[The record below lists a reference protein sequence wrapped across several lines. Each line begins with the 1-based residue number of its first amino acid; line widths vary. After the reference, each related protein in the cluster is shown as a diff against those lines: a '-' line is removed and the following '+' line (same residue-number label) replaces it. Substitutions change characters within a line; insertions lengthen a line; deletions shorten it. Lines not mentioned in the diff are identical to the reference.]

1 MHNSIMVLGLLRQV
15 KGPTQRSSRVI
26 SLTRRKDG
34 PGRPYSLPHARMSL
48 ANPKEN
54 VPYGSERSSTL
65 CSRLAK
71 AREGSD
77 RITLSAPVE
86 QKACADICPARYFE
100 KKFQVRCVCICLHL
114 LMMFQHTIDLQPVAG
129 VNMTVESIPL
139 LSIKSVSDIQMD
151 DTAVDGELRMITIR
165 LREQILLQS
174 SASCNDDGEA
184 PDSLTN
190 VAPTTPKAV
199 DATQKSLTARNGSV
213 RTLSLTPHST
223 SNAKY
228 ILRAKAYQQAKTF
241 QETLKKARC
250 HDKCMKRE
258 RARKTLSRSLDTDST
273 SLMPTGALFLA
284 SQEHGGEYA

>member
-1 MHNSIMVLGLLRQV
+1 
-15 KGPTQRSSRVI
+15 
-26 SLTRRKDG
+26 
-34 PGRPYSLPHARMSL
+34 
-48 ANPKEN
+48 
-54 VPYGSERSSTL
+54 
-65 CSRLAK
+65 
-71 AREGSD
+71 
-77 RITLSAPVE
+77 
-86 QKACADICPARYFE
+86 
-100 KKFQVRCVCICLHL
+100 
-114 LMMFQHTIDLQPVAG
+114 MMFQHTIDLQAVAG

-199 DATQKSLTARNGSV
+199 DAAQKSSTLHRSHSSGSV
-213 RTLSLTPHST
+213 RTLSLTPQST

-228 ILRAKAYQQAKTF
+228 ILRAKAFQQAKTF

-250 HDKCMKRE
+250 HGKCMKRT
-258 RARKTLSRSLDTDST
+258 RSRKTHLH
-273 SLMPTGALFLA
+273 TGMMTNA
-284 SQEHGGEYA
+284 

>member
-1 MHNSIMVLGLLRQV
+1 
-15 KGPTQRSSRVI
+15 
-26 SLTRRKDG
+26 
-34 PGRPYSLPHARMSL
+34 
-48 ANPKEN
+48 
-54 VPYGSERSSTL
+54 
-65 CSRLAK
+65 
-71 AREGSD
+71 
-77 RITLSAPVE
+77 
-86 QKACADICPARYFE
+86 
-100 KKFQVRCVCICLHL
+100 
-114 LMMFQHTIDLQPVAG
+114 
-129 VNMTVESIPL
+129 MTVESIPL

-151 DTAVDGELRMITIR
+151 DTAVNGELRMITIR

-199 DATQKSLTARNGSV
+199 DAAQKSLTARSGSV

-228 ILRAKAYQQAKTF
+228 ILRAKAFQQAKTF
-241 QETLKKARC
+241 QETLKKTRC

>member
-1 MHNSIMVLGLLRQV
+1 M
-15 KGPTQRSSRVI
+15 
-26 SLTRRKDG
+26 
-34 PGRPYSLPHARMSL
+34 
-48 ANPKEN
+48 
-54 VPYGSERSSTL
+54 
-65 CSRLAK
+65 
-71 AREGSD
+71 
-77 RITLSAPVE
+77 
-86 QKACADICPARYFE
+86 
-100 KKFQVRCVCICLHL
+100 RCVCICLHL
-114 LMMFQHTIDLQPVAG
+114 SMMFQHTIDLQPVAG

-151 DTAVDGELRMITIR
+151 DTAVNGELRMITNR
-165 LREQILLQS
+165 LRGQILLQS

-258 RARKTLSRSLDTDST
+258 RARKTLDTDST

-284 SQEHGGEYA
+284 SQEHGRECA